1 MTVVAHLPNA
11 TEDARARLASECE
24 ALRRNQHLF
33 SFETLRGWHELQRHL
48 DASLEDITR
57 SIEDSGPEA
66 TDIAVSRLEELTRAV
81 HALRED
87 NEEIHV
93 RQVMSSK
100 LIYCRPED
108 TLNQAARLMW
118 EADCGALPVMA
129 ADDRLVGILTDRD
142 ICMGAYTQGK
152 ALSDSPVQSVM
163 ATVVH
168 TCWWNDTLV
177 EATTKL
183 REHRIRRMPV
193 LDAAGQVVGMV
204 SLVDIARHLMALPL
218 EHPLRSLLVP
228 TLAGI
233 GEQRTAPEGS

>member
-1 MTVVAHLPNA
+1 MTALAHLPSA

-57 SIEDSGPEA
+57 TIEDSGPEA
-66 TDIAVSRLEELTRAV
+66 ADIAVSRLEELTRAV

-100 LIYCRPED
+100 LTCCRPD
-108 TLNQAARLMW
+108 HTLNEAARLMW
-118 EADCGALPVMA
+118 EADCGALPVVTA
-129 ADDRLVGILTDRD
+129 ENQLVGILTDRD

-152 ALSDSPVQSVM
+152 VLDQCSVQSVM

-177 EATTKL
+177 EAT
-183 REHRIRRMPV
+183 
-193 LDAAGQVVGMV
+193 DSQ
-204 SLVDIARHLMALPL
+204 SF
-218 EHPLRSLLVP
+218 
-228 TLAGI
+228 
-233 GEQRTAPEGS
+233 